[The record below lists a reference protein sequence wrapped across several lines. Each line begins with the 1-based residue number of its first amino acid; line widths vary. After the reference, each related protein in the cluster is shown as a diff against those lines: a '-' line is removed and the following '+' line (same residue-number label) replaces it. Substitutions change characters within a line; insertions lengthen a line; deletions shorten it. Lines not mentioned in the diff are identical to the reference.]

1 MIIFPAVDM
10 RGGRCVRL
18 LQGQAEQETVY
29 DQDPLAVA
37 LRWQKE
43 GASWLHLI
51 DLDGAFASGNENRTI
66 AKHIFKALQIP
77 VQFGGGIR
85 EMKDVEEC
93 LAAGAAR
100 VILGTAAVR
109 DPELLAAVVQRYKDQ
124 IVVGVDVRN
133 GKVATQGWNQVERL
147 EVGSFLNTLR
157 EVGVERVIHTDISRD
172 GMLVGPNL
180 DATRQLAEESRL
192 KIIASGG
199 VSCLEDLQH
208 IRSLEP
214 CGVEG
219 VVVGKALY
227 ERRFSLAEALAL
239 MLLPTA

>member
-1 MIIFPAVDM
+1 M
-10 RGGRCVRL
+10 
-18 LQGQAEQETVY
+18 
-29 DQDPLAVA
+29 
-37 LRWQKE
+37 
-43 GASWLHLI
+43 
-51 DLDGAFASGNENRTI
+51 
-66 AKHIFKALQIP
+66 
-77 VQFGGGIR
+77 
-85 EMKDVEEC
+85 
-93 LAAGAAR
+93 
-100 VILGTAAVR
+100 
-109 DPELLAAVVQRYKDQ
+109 
-124 IVVGVDVRN
+124 VVGVDVRN

-147 EVGSFLNTLR
+147 EVGSFLNMLR
-157 EVGVERVIHTDISRD
+157 EVGVQRVIHTDISRD